1 MAQGEPVSTAT
12 PPGLARRSLQVGV
25 VATLVALLPLVLLAR
40 LTTARA
46 EDAVRE
52 EVGARLGLTTALSA
66 SLLAE
71 QLAGFTTL
79 VEADATRPRLVRAVA
94 GGDPARFDDAE
105 VQRQLEALQGS
116 RKGVVAAGLY
126 DTDGILRGSPVAPE
140 LVGRDFSTRD
150 YYRGLVAS
158 GRTYVSEAFE
168 SAQKGHPLIV
178 TIATYVRPRTA
189 AGQPPGRPLAII
201 VAGVRLDAVQT
212 LADSVAAVQKVDL
225 WVADQRGKLLAA
237 PGGRPPGLNP
247 VLTQPIG
254 KAASL
259 PVGQLGDVDL
269 GGKATLVVRQRVA
282 PLGWT
287 VFAAVPHAEAYG
299 GVDAIRTT
307 MLSVAIPLGVI
318 VFLGILLLIRV
329 QRRQWRAE
337 AALEA
342 ARDEARNV
350 SLMKSEF
357 LANMSHEIRTPMNG
371 VVGMTA
377 LLLGTELDS
386 EQREYA
392 ETAARS
398 AEALLTVID
407 DILDFSKVEAGRVE
421 LERTE
426 LDLRA
431 AVEDVAQLLAATA
444 GGKGVD
450 LVSQVDPE
458 VPSVVFGD
466 PARLRQ
472 VLMNLTGNA
481 VKFTDSGEV
490 LVAASTVAA
499 DGHDGTVQVRFTVRD
514 TGIGIAPEAQASLFD
529 AFSQADASTT
539 RRFGGT
545 GLGLAISQRLVE
557 LMGGH
562 IEVESQPGAGS
573 TFHFTIPFERGP
585 GERGQPPVPRSDL
598 AGVRALVVD
607 DHETGRT
614 VLTKLLDGWRLRP
627 EAAAD
632 ADQALVLMHRAART
646 ADPFTVALVDRNM
659 PGRDGLDLLRAIPM
673 APDLAATRVML
684 LTSSARPGEMAE
696 ARDAGADAHLTKPVR
711 HSQLHDALA
720 SVLADTEPSAP
731 ADPPPSGNGQV
742 QEVTDGAPRGHVLL
756 AEDNEVNQRVAR
768 LMLER
773 MGYAVE
779 VVGDGD
785 TAVAAAA
792 TGGYDAVLM
801 DCHMPGMDGFEATEA
816 IRRAE
821 PEGRRLPIIALT
833 ASVLETD
840 QQRCLAAGMD
850 THVAKPIRFEAL
862 AGVLEQFT
870 RGAQAGPSSTPAG
883 DTGALLDPAILA
895 QLRALDGD
903 GQPSTLRELLT
914 LFEAGTPQLLRT
926 LRTAAA
932 ASDTDGL
939 RHTAHTLKGTAANL
953 GATHMAALCQRIEDL
968 DDSGDETELERLLTE
983 LEQHTP
989 DVTTALTRAAD
1000 AS

>member
-1 MAQGEPVSTAT
+1 MAQGEPVSAAT
-12 PPGLARRSLQVGV
+12 PPGLARRSIQVGV

-46 EDAVRE
+46 QDAVRE
-52 EVGARLGLTTALSA
+52 EVGARLSLTTALSA

-71 QLAGFTTL
+71 QIAGYTTL
-79 VEADATRPRLVRAVA
+79 LEADATRPRLVRAVA
-94 GGDPARFDDAE
+94 GGDPAHFDDAE
-105 VQRQLEALQGS
+105 VHRQLETLLAS
-116 RKGVVAAGLY
+116 REGVAAAGLF
-126 DTDGILRGSPVAPE
+126 DLDGILRGSPVAPE
-140 LVGRDFSTRD
+140 LIGKDFSTRD
-150 YYRGLVAS
+150 YYRGLTAS
-158 GRTYVSEAFE
+158 GRTYVSEAFQ

-178 TIATYVRPRTA
+178 TVATYVHSRTA
-189 AGQPPGRPLAII
+189 AGQPPGRPLAIM

-212 LADSVAAVQKVDL
+212 LANSVAAVQKVDL
-225 WVADQRGKLLAA
+225 WVADQRGKLVAA

-247 VLTQPIG
+247 VATQPIG

-259 PVGQLGDVDL
+259 PVGRLGDVDL
-269 GGKATLVVRQRVA
+269 GGEATLVVRQRVA

-287 VFAAVPHAEAYG
+287 VFAAIPRAEAYG
-299 GVDAIRTT
+299 SVDSIRTT

-318 VFLGILLLIRV
+318 VFLGILLLVRV

-342 ARDEARNV
+342 ARDEARKV

-377 LLLGTELDS
+377 LLLGTDLDG

-392 ETAARS
+392 DTAARS

-458 VPSVVFGD
+458 VPSVVLGD

-490 LVAASTVAA
+490 VVAATTVAA
-499 DGHDGTVQVRFTVRD
+499 GGDGTVQVRFSVRD
-514 TGIGIAPEAQASLFD
+514 TGIGIAPEAQASLFE

-562 IEVESQPGAGS
+562 IEVDSQPGAGS

-585 GERGQPPVPRSDL
+585 GERGQPPVPRADL

-614 VLTKLLDGWRLRP
+614 VLTRMLDGWRLRP
-627 EAAAD
+627 EAATD

-659 PGRDGLDLLRAIPM
+659 PGRDGLDLLRAIRT
-673 APDLAATRVML
+673 APDLAGTRVMV
-684 LTSSARPGEMAE
+684 LTSSARPGEMVE
-696 ARDAGADAHLTKPVR
+696 AREAGADAHLTKPVR
-711 HSQLHDALA
+711 QSQLHDALA
-720 SVLADTEPSAP
+720 SVLADTGSSAP
-731 ADPPPSGNGQV
+731 ADRPPSGDGQA
-742 QEVTDGAPRGHVLL
+742 EAADDGAPRGQVLL

-779 VVGDGD
+779 VVGDGQA
-785 TAVAAAA
+785 AVTAAA
-792 TGGYDAVLM
+792 TGRYDAVLM
-801 DCHMPGMDGFEATEA
+801 DCHMPRMDGFEATEA

-821 PEGRRLPIIALT
+821 PAGRRLPIIALT
-833 ASVLETD
+833 ASVLESD

-862 AGVLEQFT
+862 ADVLEQLV
-870 RGAQAGPSSTPAG
+870 RGVQAGPSETPPGAA
-883 DTGALLDPAILA
+883 GALLDPAILA
-895 QLRALDGD
+895 QLRSLDSD
-903 GQPSTLRELLT
+903 GRPGTLRELLA
-914 LFEAGTPQLLRT
+914 LFEDGTPQLLRT
-926 LRTAAA
+926 LRAAAA
-932 ASDTDGL
+932 ASDADGL

-953 GATHMAALCQRIEDL
+953 GATHMAALCQRIEEI
-968 DDSGDETELERLLTE
+968 DDSSDGTELDQLLSE

-989 DVTTALTRAAD
+989 DVTAALSRAAGE
-1000 AS
+1000 S